1 MAESSIGLKTY
12 FEFSGRAPAKHV
24 DLGNA
29 DFFLTN
35 TGITLPRLGPT
46 FLYGFRGSQR
56 VIGSAIQR
64 ARRRGMELCPVYA
77 KAFVGTYTTQR
88 QDAAGIASFRFLNVP
103 TQIKAS
109 LKNDLRS
116 RWEALLEQESLK
128 DEFPVKP
135 SPHMHLLDDLVQQPP
150 YDRLSAIAYPVET
163 EVGLAQL
170 VTVFDVEEIHN
181 VEANSI
187 FPVNLSLVLPA

>member
-1 MAESSIGLKTY
+1 
-12 FEFSGRAPAKHV
+12 
-24 DLGNA
+24 
-29 DFFLTN
+29 
-35 TGITLPRLGPT
+35 
-46 FLYGFRGSQR
+46 
-56 VIGSAIQR
+56 
-64 ARRRGMELCPVYA
+64 MELCPVYA
-77 KAFVGTYTTQR
+77 QAFVGTYTTQR